1 MDERPDEIIDQIE
14 AKRDEL
20 GRNLNELEEKVRRTA
35 DWRAHYDKNPMLILG
50 AALGG
55 GLLLGSMVGGGRSKS
70 HTKGIRP
77 WKPSSN
83 AGTST
88 SSSRTASYN
97 PPASPEHTAASF
109 VSSAP
114 KSSLMSSG
122 QMHQVTEALDQIKGA
137 LVAFGIAKAREF
149 LSNAVPGLE
158 HHFSDPAAGTKARNR
173 PQQEERQTKPYTTGS
188 SAADYRS
195 GAQNYS
201 GEQTS
206 YGTTT
211 NTGRASEADEYAGVG
226 SPAPSSTPQAKP

>member
-1 MDERPDEIIDQIE
+1 MDERADEIMDHIE

-20 GRNLNELEEKVRRTA
+20 GRNLSELEDKVRRTA

-55 GLLLGSMVGGGRSKS
+55 GLLIGSMVGGSRTKS

-83 AGTST
+83 VGTSA
-88 SSSRTASYN
+88 SSSRTAGYN
-97 PPASPEHTAASF
+97 PPTSPEHTAASF
-109 VSSAP
+109 ASSTP

-158 HHFSDPAAGTKARNR
+158 HHFSDPGTSARYR
-173 PQQEERQTKPYTTGS
+173 PQREERQSKPYSTGS
-188 SAADYRS
+188 SADYRS
-195 GAQNYS
+195 GSQNYP

-206 YGTTT
+206 YGTT

-226 SPAPSSTPQAKP
+226 SSTPSSTPQAKP